1 MQDYSAQPLKTFQLD
16 KLSIKQKSEIGY
28 GKQLA
33 QYIDSTIRG
42 GISSY
47 FWVRNARWRTN
58 RGYANGRVPM
68 SKFQDLLDFNGK
80 INYMN
85 INWQSI
91 NIVNR
96 VVSGLV
102 GRWMGRSEKIKV
114 TATDSISSKQK
125 REEFENIEFV
135 IENRKM
141 IEKLQAESGVQLI
154 PEVESLPEDKEEL
167 KLWQSQFQR
176 LPEEIQYEIA
186 CNDILQANGWFDVLK

>member
-16 KLSIKQKSEIGY
+16 HLTIKEKSDWAY

-33 QYIDSTIRG
+33 QYINSTVTG

-58 RGYANGRVPM
+58 RGYANGRIPM
-68 SKFQDLLDFNGK
+68 SKFQDLLEFNGK
-80 INYMN
+80 VNYLN

-102 GRWMGRSEKIKV
+102 GRWMKNNEKIQV
-114 TATDSISSKQK
+114 TATDSLSVKEK
-125 REEFENIEFV
+125 KEEFDNIEFIV
-135 IENRKM
+135 NNREM
-141 IEKLQAESGVQLI
+141 LEKLQAE
-154 PEVESLPEDKEEL
+154 
-167 KLWQSQFQR
+167 
-176 LPEEIQYEIA
+176 
-186 CNDILQANGWFDVLK
+186 